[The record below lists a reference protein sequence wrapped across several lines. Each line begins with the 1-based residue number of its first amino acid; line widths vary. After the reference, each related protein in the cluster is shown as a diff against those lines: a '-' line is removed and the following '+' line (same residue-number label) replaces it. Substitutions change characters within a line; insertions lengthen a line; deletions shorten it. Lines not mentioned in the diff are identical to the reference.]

1 MIFENKNILIL
12 NVIGLLRYFTFWV
25 ITLDI
30 LYYLDIIEHCGLSLV
45 FLHSIVLLG
54 SFIFVYI
61 HPKYL
66 DIDLYDKNL
75 NIIKKRFG
83 GKELI
88 IFDIIFHWLSFIILL
103 LFISK
108 KKELKNN
115 NLMNILIP
123 LSYYLFFNIQ
133 KVYKLERIYIFIIL
147 IIIFLFIILFAF
159 F

>member
-30 LYYLDIIEHCGLSLV
+30 LYYLDIIENCGLSLV

-75 NIIKKRFG
+75 NIIKKRFR

-103 LFISK
+103 
-108 KKELKNN
+108 
-115 NLMNILIP
+115 
-123 LSYYLFFNIQ
+123 
-133 KVYKLERIYIFIIL
+133 IFI
-147 IIIFLFIILFAF
+147 
-159 F
+159 